1 MVSFKAG
8 TQTQSDVTVV
18 AVITCLSAFLL
29 AVFVGVVAA
38 DLALAGR
45 TQFLFNRRD
54 LLQEM
59 TSTIT
64 VASLSLSLTLSHSSL
79 YYRPLIRRALTLN
92 QNQTIH
98 SPYCSKV

>member
-29 AVFVGVVAA
+29 SVFVGVRAA

-45 TQFLFNRRD
+45 TQFLFSRRD
-54 LLQEM
+54 LLQEV
-59 TSTIT
+59 TSAII
-64 VASLSLSLTLSHSSL
+64 VASLSLLLPLSLYTIAAVTITLIRLTL
-79 YYRPLIRRALTLN
+79 
-92 QNQTIH
+92 
-98 SPYCSKV
+98 

>member
-18 AVITCLSAFLL
+18 SVITCISAFLL
-29 AVFVGVVAA
+29 SVFVGAGAA

-45 TQFLFNRRD
+45 TQFLFSLGRD

-59 TSTIT
+59 TS
-64 VASLSLSLTLSHSSL
+64 
-79 YYRPLIRRALTLN
+79 
-92 QNQTIH
+92 
-98 SPYCSKV
+98 